1 MLQKVKDKILEL
13 ISGLGYEVVDSY
25 FAKIEQGKMLRT
37 KLAMHI
43 AGESDEMVYL
53 ASIIELIHLAS
64 LLHDDVIDESDLRRG
79 KPSINALFGNKN
91 AIMMGDILYSKAF
104 FELVNFDKKIAQTV
118 ANAVTQLSIG
128 ELLDVELAKSFNS
141 DREKYMDMIYKK
153 TAVLIEATAVAS
165 AMLGGKDESAYR
177 EYGRN
182 LGLAFQIVDDILDIT
197 QDESTLGKPAMSDFK
212 EGKATLPYLLLY
224 ERVDISGKEKLAGLH
239 GINPSDN
246 QKAWIK
252 EMMIKTSA
260 LKDSIYFAKELGCSA
275 LTAIKNEKNQ
285 KLEEVVRAMIE
296 RDF

>member
-13 ISGLGYEVVDSY
+13 VSGLGYEVVDSY

-43 AGESDEMVYL
+43 AGESDEIVYL

-104 FELVNFDKKIAQTV
+104 FELVNFDKKIAQII
-118 ANAVTQLSIG
+118 AHAVTQLSIG

-153 TAVLIEATAVAS
+153 TAVLIEATAMAS
-165 AMLGGKDESAYR
+165 AMLGGKDESAYK

-197 QDESTLGKPAMSDFK
+197 QDEATLGKPAMSDFK

-224 ERVDISGKEKLAGLH
+224 ERVDTNGKEKLAGLH

-275 LTAIKNEKNQ
+275 LNAIKNEKNQ

>member
-13 ISGLGYEVVDSY
+13 VSGLGYEVVDSY

-43 AGESDEMVYL
+43 AGESDEIVYL

-104 FELVNFDKKIAQTV
+104 FELVNFDKKIAQII
-118 ANAVTQLSIG
+118 AHAVTQLSIG

-153 TAVLIEATAVAS
+153 TAVLIEATAMAS
-165 AMLGGKDESAYR
+165 AMLGGKDESAYK

-182 LGLAFQIVDDILDIT
+182 LGIAFQIVDDILDIT

-224 ERVDISGKEKLAGLH
+224 ERVDTNGKEKLAGLH

-275 LTAIKNEKNQ
+275 LNAIKNEKNQ